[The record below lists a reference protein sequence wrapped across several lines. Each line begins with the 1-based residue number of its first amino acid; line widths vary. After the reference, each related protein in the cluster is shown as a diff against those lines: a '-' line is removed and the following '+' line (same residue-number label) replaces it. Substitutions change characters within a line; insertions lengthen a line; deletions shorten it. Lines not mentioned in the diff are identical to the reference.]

1 VTDPLCQFSRRFPD
15 LAASILH
22 RDRHKRRNFR
32 EETITDI
39 LMAGLTAFEPFG
51 VQVDFPVDESK
62 TGDDMDWEF
71 VAPRAT
77 NGRRYLRLHIQ
88 AKRAIFKKRRRIP
101 SYWLYE
107 QLDHK
112 AQKHAGYGSQA
123 KRLIDS
129 AGAQPGCVPL
139 YMFYHTQEALQP
151 SCNKLPAIEG
161 VNAIFA
167 DMLRPQLAANPPTKH
182 NKGWS
187 VDDKKVEK
195 WRPYFMPLSDLLC
208 FGGIAAFPVSSGGG
222 REAFLVPWMNGFF
235 SPGMLADRLNAR
247 KRQITAETELVD
259 TATIEAIEDIPQAT
273 LRAIETPGAV
283 YVRAEIER
291 PRAIL
296 IFRSGEG
303 G

>member
-51 VQVDFPVDESK
+51 VRVDFPADESK

-88 AKRAIFKKRRRIP
+88 AKRAIFKQRTRKP

-107 QLDHK
+107 QLDHE
-112 AQKHAGYGSQA
+112 AQMHAGYGSQA

-129 AGAQPGCVPL
+129 ARAQSGCVPL
-139 YMFYHTQEALQP
+139 YIFYHTLDGLQP
-151 SCNKLPAIEG
+151 SGSGLPAIEG

-167 DMLRPQLAANPPTKH
+167 DLLGPLLTANPPARG
-182 NKGWS
+182 NRGWS

-195 WRPYFMPLSDLLC
+195 WRPHFMPLSDLLC
-208 FGGIAAFPVSSGGG
+208 FGGIAAFPVSSDDG
-222 REAFLVPWMNGFF
+222 RVAFLVPWMNGLF
-235 SPGMLADRLNAR
+235 SPGMLADRLNVR
-247 KRQITAETELVD
+247 KRRSIAETELVD
-259 TATIEAIEDIPQAT
+259 TATIEAVEQIPQAT
-273 LRAIETPGAV
+273 LRAIETPGGGRR
-283 YVRAEIER
+283 RAEIER
-291 PRAIL
+291 PRAIFL
-296 IFRSGEG
+296 SGDG